1 MYQVSIDFENTPE
14 MGINNF
20 ENSHITRV
28 NKQWVKINFKNL
40 HTIGEDKP
48 TTC

>member
-28 NKQWVKINFKNL
+28 NKQ
-40 HTIGEDKP
+40 
-48 TTC
+48 